1 MSIKATLT
9 SLKVGFTRAESSQQ
23 SLQLCPSSDKS
34 KTIKLSKHK
43 NLHGNKFLSAFSHL
57 QAATRLFLRTAN
69 TGIIIIMPLSP

>member
-43 NLHGNKFLSAFSHL
+43 NIYGK
-57 QAATRLFLRTAN
+57 
-69 TGIIIIMPLSP
+69 

>member
-23 SLQLCPSSDKS
+23 SLQLCPSSVKS

-43 NLHGNKFLSAFSHL
+43 NNLYMVNK
-57 QAATRLFLRTAN
+57 N
-69 TGIIIIMPLSP
+69 